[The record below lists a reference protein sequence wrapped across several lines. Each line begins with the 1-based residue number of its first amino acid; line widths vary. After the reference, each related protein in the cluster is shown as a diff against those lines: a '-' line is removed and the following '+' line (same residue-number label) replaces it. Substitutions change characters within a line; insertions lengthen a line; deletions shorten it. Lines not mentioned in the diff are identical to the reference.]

1 MKAPLLNPVLTGRA
15 VRFMAGL
22 PLVGRRIAPIV
33 TTQLVAAAYYVY
45 DTSNFIDVPTD
56 IRRAPSSGFKRI
68 KSTLSSDTFYC
79 KDYGIEEPL
88 DKMEL
93 MMYSGIFA
101 ADTAGMER
109 TSRIVAI
116 NHEIRVRNLA
126 RSASQ
131 TSSPVNK
138 WNEAGSTI
146 VKDIDAA
153 KNLIRSRIGV
163 TPNLLT
169 LPYNVFQAL
178 RNSPEMKT
186 YFANV
191 QGGLITKA
199 NLEAIL
205 EVEIQISGD
214 LINTAAEG
222 QNAEIGDI
230 WEDEAFLSYSVA
242 SADIK
247 SLNFARTYNWTAL
260 EGSGPNGISVLTYDE
275 NEIDS
280 RVVRARQFTDE
291 KIVAEGAGY
300 YFSNVLA

>member
-1 MKAPLLNPVLTGRA
+1 
-15 VRFMAGL
+15 
-22 PLVGRRIAPIV
+22 
-33 TTQLVAAAYYVY
+33 
-45 DTSNFIDVPTD
+45 
-56 IRRAPSSGFKRI
+56 
-68 KSTLSSDTFYC
+68 SDTFLC
-79 KDYGIEEPL
+79 KDYGVEEPI

-93 MMYSGIFA
+93 MMYASIFA
-101 ADTAGMER
+101 ADSAGMER

-116 NHEIRVRNLA
+116 NHEIRVRNLVRA
-126 RSASQ
+126 ASQ
-131 TSSPVNK
+131 TSSPVTK

-146 VKDIDAA
+146 VADIDAG

-169 LPYNVFQAL
+169 LPYNVFQAM
-178 RNSPEMKT
+178 RNSAEMKN
-186 YFANV
+186 YFVNV

-222 QNAEIGDI
+222 QDAEIGDI
-230 WEDEAFLSYSVA
+230 WENEAFLSYSVA

-260 EGSGPNGISVLTYDE
+260 EGSGSGGISVLTYD
-275 NEIDS
+275 
-280 RVVRARQFTDE
+280 
-291 KIVAEGAGY
+291 
-300 YFSNVLA
+300 